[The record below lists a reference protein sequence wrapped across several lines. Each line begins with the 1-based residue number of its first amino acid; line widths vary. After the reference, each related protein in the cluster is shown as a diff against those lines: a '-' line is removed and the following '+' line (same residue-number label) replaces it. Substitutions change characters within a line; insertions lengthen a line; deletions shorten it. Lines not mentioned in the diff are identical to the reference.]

1 MYVRAVS
8 RGTWRR
14 PTPDDAISE
23 LTRSG
28 TSVSFYRCESQRDV
42 ELVAVA
48 LCARRE
54 FAGPFD
60 YLWLEDRLL
69 DPFPISLTPGAT
81 PLPDANRLHRDVDLS
96 TGRAR
101 LLVFRIWS
109 EGPNLCRIREP
120 ELRAI
125 AGRLR
130 EEGQPI
136 PQESWLLRER

>member
-8 RGTWRR
+8 RGVWKR
-14 PTPDDAISE
+14 PRPDDAVAE
-23 LTRSG
+23 LTRRG
-28 TSVSFYRCESQRDV
+28 TSVSFYRCDSQRSV

-48 LCARRE
+48 LSARRE

-96 TGRAR
+96 AGRA
-101 LLVFRIWS
+101 LQLVSRIWS
-109 EGPNLCRIREP
+109 EGPSLRRIREP

-125 AGRLR
+125 AARLR

-136 PQESWLLRER
+136 PPESWLLPER